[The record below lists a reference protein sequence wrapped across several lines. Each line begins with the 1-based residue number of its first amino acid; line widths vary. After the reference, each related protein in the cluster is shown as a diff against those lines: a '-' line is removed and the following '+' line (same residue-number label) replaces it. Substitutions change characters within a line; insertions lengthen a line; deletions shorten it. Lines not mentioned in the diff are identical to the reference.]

1 MSHVIATRPLLR
13 SPRSLATL
21 VFAGALT
28 LSGCT
33 TADPPQTLTDDEPGA
48 SAPETV
54 SASESTSSATEST
67 APGTESAS
75 AAPGSAPAAAARIT
89 GDSATGPGRSTAGAV
104 RPMGSPGTAVESR
117 APGHS
122 ELVEVT
128 GVRLATHNGFDRVV
142 FDMTETGTPGW
153 HTDYTETPVKPGSGF
168 PIEFAG
174 TVALNVNVPGAT
186 QAADIGNTPGAG
198 GAVTEVISTFSHHGQ
213 AHFVVGLPER
223 LPYSVQVL
231 EGPKRL
237 VIDILHG

>member
-1 MSHVIATRPLLR
+1 MSHVIWPRPLLR

-21 VFAGALT
+21 AFAGALT

-33 TADPPQTLTDDEPGA
+33 TDDAPQALTGDEPGTA
-48 SAPETV
+48 APEAV
-54 SASESTSSATEST
+54 SASESTAPATGSPAPGSESVST
-67 APGTESAS
+67 APGSAS
-75 AAPGSAPAAAARIT
+75 TVRPAGDPG
-89 GDSATGPGRSTAGAV
+89 TGPGPSTAAAV
-104 RPMGSPGTAVESR
+104 RPMGSPDPAMESR
-117 APGHS
+117 APGHG

-128 GVRLATHNGFDRVV
+128 GVRLATHDGFDRVV
-142 FDMTETGTPGW
+142 LDMTEAGTPGW
-153 HTDYTETPVKPGSGF
+153 HTDYTEAPVKPGSGF

-186 QAADIGNTPGAG
+186 QAVDIGHTPGAG

-223 LPYSVQVL
+223 LPYSVQLL